1 MNINRPKPAKGLTM
15 GTFFGAFGSPIRTS
29 YMDQAAPNNRDQH
42 NLSPARKPRARSASD
57 EVSGNDLTNPD
68 ELKNNTVATGDDDDA
83 DIADD
88 VATIRLDRTQAAPS
102 PMERRDDYPPEHAA
116 PKVPQIQLDVA
127 KKAKIPLF
135 LKSPFYA
142 AAQPAPPAA
151 VAAPAPAPA
160 LAAVPVR
167 ANAQPVP
174 VGRATLSRHIN
185 FTDVKLGRVIG
196 EGAFGKVHEGKWRDR
211 PVAVKLLICQDL
223 RADILEEFQSEVEI
237 MSVLRHPN
245 ICRLL
250 GACMDPPNR
259 CLVVELL
266 PRGSLWGVLRTS
278 RSIDEARRI
287 GFINDTAKGMSYLHN
302 FQPPILHRDLKSP
315 NLLVD
320 CHYAIKISDFGL
332 SRVKAHVQTMTGNC
346 GTVQWMAPE
355 VLGNQ
360 KYTEKAD
367 VFSFGIVIWECVTGE
382 CPYDGMTQIQAALGV
397 LNRNL
402 RPVVPKTCP
411 PFLAQLMKACW
422 ARQPEL
428 RPSFLQIVSALR
440 DYSIRKS
447 MGEQPHQHK

>member
-1 MNINRPKPAKGLTM
+1 M

-237 MSVLRHPN
+237 MSVLRYAVATEAYWVRHIAERIYP
-245 ICRLL
+245 IH
-250 GACMDPPNR
+250 
-259 CLVVELL
+259 
-266 PRGSLWGVLRTS
+266 
-278 RSIDEARRI
+278 RSIDR
-287 GFINDTAKGMSYLHN
+287 FINDTAKGMSYLHN

>member
-1 MNINRPKPAKGLTM
+1 MNINRPAKGLTM
-15 GTFFGAFGSPIRTS
+15 GTFFGTFGSPIRTS
-29 YMDQAAPNNRDQH
+29 YMDQAANANN
-42 NLSPARKPRARSASD
+42 NPANNNVPQPKPRAP
-57 EVSGNDLTNPD
+57 EVNDAALQPEVEPQADPD
-68 ELKNNTVATGDDDDA
+68 MDITDD
-83 DIADD
+83 I
-88 VATIRLDRTQAAPS
+88 ATIRLDRRQSPSPLERREDFPAQAAV
-102 PMERRDDYPPEHAA
+102 
-116 PKVPQIQLDVA
+116 KVPQIQLDVA

-142 AAQPAPPAA
+142 APEKPEEVPYA
-151 VAAPAPAPA
+151 VPAPAPAPA
-160 LAAVPVR
+160 PPQPRPAAQ
-167 ANAQPVP
+167 QPVP
-174 VGRATLSRHIN
+174 VGRASLSRHII
-185 FTDVKLGRVIG
+185 FADVTLGRVIG

-223 RADILEEFQSEVEI
+223 RQDILEEFQSEVEI
-237 MSVLRHPN
+237 MSVLRHAN

-278 RSIDEARRI
+278 RSIDEAMRI

-320 CHYAIKISDFGL
+320 RHYAIKISDFGL

-447 MGEQPHQHK
+447 MEEHKQ